1 MIHLH
6 FQRVCAKVP
15 NGHARGKPAAN
26 KRARAGKT
34 NEPWRQPC
42 TKETTQ
48 PQAKMHTYSRQSPPR
63 QLSELPRFPEIEGK
77 GSLEAGATDAPTLD
91 QALVQEVV
99 INPKGPSRAARLHTV
114 CRRPALAM
122 PPLQRVAAAKAHHL
136 KSTVRRTARAG
147 MQRKRLASVL
157 QSFARSGE
165 DHSRLLLPQLL

>member
-1 MIHLH
+1 
-6 FQRVCAKVP
+6 
-15 NGHARGKPAAN
+15 
-26 KRARAGKT
+26 
-34 NEPWRQPC
+34 
-42 TKETTQ
+42 
-48 PQAKMHTYSRQSPPR
+48 MHTYSRQSPPR

-147 MQRKRLASVL
+147 MQRKQMAGVL

-165 DHSRLLLPQLL
+165 DHSGLLIPELLQESRHLTVFVCRRIDDYTKELFIEQIHK